1 MDSSSASVGSRSQSS
16 SSVAC
21 RSHQA
26 SRVGGGLL
34 VDRRVGE
41 QRPLAELGGRLEALD
56 LEQLGQLP
64 LQRRLAPR
72 LPFRAPSSAATLS
85 ENGTPSTILSKPDPM
100 LFRQIIHEDLGCAS
114 YLVGDPAPGVA
125 AVVDPQWDIDPYLN
139 LARLHGVR
147 IEHVLE
153 THNHADHVSGHGRLA
168 RATGATIHVSELAE
182 AEYEHEPFAD
192 GWTLEL
198 GEAVSIE
205 AIHTPGH
212 RPEHTSFLLRDA
224 ERGGD
229 PVAVLSGDSLFVGDV
244 ARPDLAVE
252 PREGAA
258 GIFRSLHE
266 RLLALPDEVEVW
278 PGHLGGSL
286 CGSSGIDL
294 KTSSTI
300 GFERRHNRA
309 LAFADEA
316 EFVEDAVASI
326 GERPPNVEHIVALNR
341 GPLIESIGSPARL
354 TPRRFEAAI
363 AAGAFAVDSRTNEQ
377 FDEAHI
383 PGAISASA
391 YDTGFATKVA
401 QVVPPDGEV
410 VVVAASDGNE
420 LEAAE
425 LLAAVGLRVRG
436 FLGGGMS
443 AWRAEE
449 RPVARIEPIGPERAG
464 RSCSRATS
472 HRWSSTC
479 AAPASTPTGHIA
491 GSLHI
496 PYGELAR
503 RLDELPRD
511 RALATICKGGK
522 RSGLAASVLQREGFE
537 TIHVA
542 RGGVGTWK
550 TEGRPVET
558 RSACVGDHPG
568 RGST

>member
-1 MDSSSASVGSRSQSS
+1 
-16 SSVAC
+16 
-21 RSHQA
+21 
-26 SRVGGGLL
+26 
-34 VDRRVGE
+34 
-41 QRPLAELGGRLEALD
+41 
-56 LEQLGQLP
+56 
-64 LQRRLAPR
+64 
-72 LPFRAPSSAATLS
+72 
-85 ENGTPSTILSKPDPM
+85 M
-100 LFRQIIHEDLGCAS
+100 LFRQIINEDLGCAS
-114 YLVGDPAPGVA
+114 YLVGDPGAAVA
-125 AVVDPQWDIDPYLN
+125 AVVDPQWDIDPYVN

-153 THNHADHVSGHGRLA
+153 THNHADHISGHGRLA
-168 RATGATIHVSELAE
+168 RATGARIHVHILAE
-182 AEYEHEPFAD
+182 AEYEHEPLTD
-192 GWTLEL
+192 GWMLEL

-266 RLLALPDEVEVW
+266 RLLALTDEVEVW

-309 LAFADEA
+309 LAFEDVE
-316 EFVEDAVASI
+316 EFVEHAVSSL

-354 TPRRFEAAI
+354 TPRRLEAAI
-363 AAGAFAVDSRTNEQ
+363 AAGAYAVDSRTNEQ

-410 VVVAASDGNE
+410 VVIAASDGNE

-425 LLAAVGLRVRG
+425 LLAAVGLKVRG

-449 RPVARIEPIGPERAG
+449 RPVARIESIDPERLAELLQDEESPLVLDV
-464 RSCSRATS
+464 RRADEY
-472 HRWSSTC
+472 
-479 AAPASTPTGHIA
+479 ADGHIA
-491 GSLHI
+491 GSLHV
-496 PYGELAR
+496 PWGELPG
-503 RLDELPRD
+503 RLGELPRD

-537 TIHVA
+537 VIHVA
-542 RGGVGTWK
+542 RGGVGTWQR
-550 TEGRPVET
+550 EGRRIET
-558 RSACVGDHPG
+558 ADVPA
-568 RGST
+568 

>member
-1 MDSSSASVGSRSQSS
+1 
-16 SSVAC
+16 
-21 RSHQA
+21 
-26 SRVGGGLL
+26 
-34 VDRRVGE
+34 
-41 QRPLAELGGRLEALD
+41 
-56 LEQLGQLP
+56 
-64 LQRRLAPR
+64 
-72 LPFRAPSSAATLS
+72 
-85 ENGTPSTILSKPDPM
+85 M

-114 YLVGDPAPGVA
+114 YLVGDSGAAVA
-125 AVVDPQWDIDPYLN
+125 AVIDPQWDIDPYVN

-168 RATGATIHVSELAE
+168 RATGATIHVSDLAE
-182 AEYEHEPFAD
+182 AEYEHEPLAD
-192 GWTLEL
+192 GWVLEL

-205 AIHTPGH
+205 ALHTPGH

-252 PREGAA
+252 PRDGAA
-258 GIFRSLHE
+258 EIFRSLNE
-266 RLLALPDEVEVW
+266 RLLTLPDEVEVW

-300 GFERRHNRA
+300 GFERSHNRA
-309 LAFADEA
+309 LAFAGEA
-316 EFVEDAVASI
+316 EFVEDAVATL

-383 PGAISASA
+383 PGSISASA

-401 QVVPPDGEV
+401 QVVPPEGEV

-420 LEAAE
+420 LAAAE

-449 RPVARIEPIGPERAG
+449 RAVARIEPIGPARLAALLADEDPPLVLDVRGAG
-464 RSCSRATS
+464 EYAG
-472 HRWSSTC
+472 
-479 AAPASTPTGHIA
+479 GHIA
-491 GSLHI
+491 GSLHV
-496 PYGELAR
+496 PYGELPR
-503 RLDELPRD
+503 RLGELPRD
-511 RALATICKGGK
+511 RVLATICKGGK

-542 RGGVGTWK
+542 RGGVGTWQA
-550 TEGRPVET
+550 EGRPVE
-558 RSACVGDHPG
+558 SSSDIGM
-568 RGST
+568 

>member
-1 MDSSSASVGSRSQSS
+1 
-16 SSVAC
+16 
-21 RSHQA
+21 
-26 SRVGGGLL
+26 
-34 VDRRVGE
+34 
-41 QRPLAELGGRLEALD
+41 
-56 LEQLGQLP
+56 
-64 LQRRLAPR
+64 
-72 LPFRAPSSAATLS
+72 
-85 ENGTPSTILSKPDPM
+85 M

-114 YLVGDPAPGVA
+114 YLVGDPGSGAA
-125 AVVDPQWDIDPYLN
+125 AVIDPKWGIDPYLQ

-168 RATGATIHVSELAE
+168 RASGATIHISRLAE
-182 AEYEHEPFAD
+182 AEYEHDPIAD

-198 GEAVSIE
+198 GGVSIE

-224 ERGGD
+224 GRGGD
-229 PVAVLSGDSLFVGDV
+229 PVAVLSGDCLFVGDV

-266 RLLALPDEVEVW
+266 RLLSLPDEVEVW

-300 GFERRHNRA
+300 GFERRHNPA
-309 LAFADEA
+309 LALTDEA

-326 GERPPNVEHIVALNR
+326 GERPPNVEHIVSLNR
-341 GPLIESIGSPARL
+341 GPLVESIGSPTSL

-363 AAGAFAVDSRTNEQ
+363 AAGAYAVDSRTNEQ

-383 PGAISASA
+383 PGAISASG

-401 QVVPPDGEV
+401 QVVPPEGEV

-425 LLAAVGLRVRG
+425 LLAAVGLKVGG
-436 FLGGGMS
+436 FLAGGMS

-449 RPVARIEPIGPERAG
+449 RPVARIEPIGPGKLAALLEDEASPLVLDVRRADEYAE
-464 RSCSRATS
+464 C
-472 HRWSSTC
+472 
-479 AAPASTPTGHIA
+479 HIE

-542 RGGVGTWK
+542 YGGVGTWK
-550 TEGRPVET
+550 DEGRPVET
-558 RSACVGDHPG
+558 GGGVA
-568 RGST
+568 

>member
-1 MDSSSASVGSRSQSS
+1 
-16 SSVAC
+16 
-21 RSHQA
+21 
-26 SRVGGGLL
+26 
-34 VDRRVGE
+34 
-41 QRPLAELGGRLEALD
+41 
-56 LEQLGQLP
+56 
-64 LQRRLAPR
+64 
-72 LPFRAPSSAATLS
+72 
-85 ENGTPSTILSKPDPM
+85 M

-114 YLVGDPAPGVA
+114 YLVGDSASGVA
-125 AVVDPQWDIDPYLN
+125 AVVDPQWDIDSYLQ
-139 LARLHGVR
+139 LSRLHGVR

-168 RATGATIHVSELAE
+168 RATGATIHVSGLAG

-258 GIFRSLHE
+258 GIFRSLRE
-266 RLLALPDEVEVW
+266 RLLSLPDEVEVW

-309 LAFADEA
+309 LTFTDEA
-316 EFVEDAVASI
+316 AFVEDAVARL
-326 GERPPNVEHIVALNR
+326 GERPPNVEHIVALNC

-363 AAGAFAVDSRTNEQ
+363 ASGAFAVDSRTNEQ

-401 QVVPPDGEV
+401 QVVPPDAQV

-425 LLAAVGLRVRG
+425 LLAAVGLGVRG

-449 RPVARIEPIGPERAG
+449 RLVARIEPIGPEQLAELLEDEEPPLVLDVRGAG
-464 RSCSRATS
+464 EYAD
-472 HRWSSTC
+472 
-479 AAPASTPTGHIA
+479 GHIA
-491 GSLHI
+491 DSLHI

-542 RGGVGTWK
+542 RGGVGTWQA
-550 TEGRPVET
+550 EGRPIE
-558 RSACVGDHPG
+558 SAEVPA
-568 RGST
+568 

>member
-1 MDSSSASVGSRSQSS
+1 
-16 SSVAC
+16 
-21 RSHQA
+21 
-26 SRVGGGLL
+26 
-34 VDRRVGE
+34 
-41 QRPLAELGGRLEALD
+41 
-56 LEQLGQLP
+56 
-64 LQRRLAPR
+64 
-72 LPFRAPSSAATLS
+72 
-85 ENGTPSTILSKPDPM
+85 M

-114 YLVGDPAPGVA
+114 YLVGDPDSGAA

-139 LARLHGVR
+139 LSRLHGMR

-182 AEYEHEPFAD
+182 AEYEHQPLAD
-192 GWTLEL
+192 GDSVEL
-198 GEAVSIE
+198 GAGVTIEAV
-205 AIHTPGH
+205 HTPGH
-212 RPEHTSFLLRDA
+212 RPEHTSFLLRDPS
-224 ERGGD
+224 RDGD
-229 PVAVLSGDSLFVGDV
+229 PVAVLTGDSLFVGDV
-244 ARPDLAVE
+244 ARPDLAIE

-286 CGSSGIDL
+286 CGSAGIDL

-309 LAFADEA
+309 LAFTDEA
-316 EFVEDAVASI
+316 EFVEDAVASL

-341 GPLIESIGSPARL
+341 GPLVEAIGAPARL
-354 TPRRFEAAI
+354 TARRFEAAI
-363 AAGAFAVDSRTNEQ
+363 AEGAVAVDSRTNEQ

-401 QVVPPDGEV
+401 QIVSPDAEV

-449 RPVARIEPIGPERAG
+449 RPVLRIELVGPDGLAALLDGPEPPLVLDVRGAG
-464 RSCSRATS
+464 EFAE
-472 HRWSSTC
+472 
-479 AAPASTPTGHIA
+479 AHIA
-491 GSLHI
+491 ESLHI

-503 RLDELPRD
+503 RLDELPRE
-511 RALATICKGGK
+511 RTLATICKGGK
-522 RSGLAASVLQREGFE
+522 RSGLAASVLQREGLE

-542 RGGVGTWK
+542 RGGVGTWQD
-550 TEGRPVET
+550 EGRPVET
-558 RSACVGDHPG
+558 AEVPA
-568 RGST
+568 